1 VWTINGKVWPRT
13 DPLALAR
20 GERAV
25 VRFRNMSM
33 EAHPMHLHGQSFRVL
48 AINDVRL
55 EVPIVKD
62 SVDIEG
68 HMGSA
73 VVELTAHNPGD
84 WLLHCH
90 KPMHMDGGMIS
101 LVKVR

>member
-1 VWTINGKVWPRT
+1 
-13 DPLALAR
+13 
-20 GERAV
+20 
-25 VRFRNMSM
+25 
-33 EAHPMHLHGQSFRVL
+33 VL
-48 AINDVRL
+48 AINGVRA
-55 EVPIVKD
+55 EAPIVKD
-62 SVDIEG
+62 SVDVEA

-73 VVELTAHNPGD
+73 VVELIAHNPGD